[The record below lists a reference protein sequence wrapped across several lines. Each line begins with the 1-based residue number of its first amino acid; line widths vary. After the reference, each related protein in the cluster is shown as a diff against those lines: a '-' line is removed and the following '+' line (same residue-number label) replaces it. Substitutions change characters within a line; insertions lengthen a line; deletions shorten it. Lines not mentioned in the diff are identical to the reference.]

1 MAAPNDSDRPR
12 LAAGC
17 RWGGSAE
24 ARVLLVP
31 EGAIRVQGPG
41 EKILQL
47 CDGSRTFAEVLAELE
62 QAFSQ
67 GDPAKIRADAAR
79 FLEQLHDKRVVDY

>member
-1 MAAPNDSDRPR
+1 VGAPIDSARPK

-41 EKILQL
+41 EKILRL
-47 CDGSRTFAEVLAELE
+47 CDGSRTFAEVLTQLQQE
-62 QAFSQ
+62 FSQ
-67 GDPAKIRADAAR
+67 GDPAQIRADASR
-79 FLEQLHDKRVVDY
+79 FLEQLHEKRVVDY

>member
-1 MAAPNDSDRPR
+1 VAAPIDSARPK
-12 LAAGC
+12 LATGC

-47 CDGSRTFAEVLAELE
+47 CDGSRTFAEVLTQLE
-62 QAFSQ
+62 QEFAQ
-67 GDPAKIRADAAR
+67 GDPAQIRADASR
-79 FLEQLHDKRVVDY
+79 FLEQLHEKRVVDY

>member
-1 MAAPNDSDRPR
+1 MAAPIDSAKPK

-24 ARVLLVP
+24 ARMLLIP

-47 CDGSRTFAEVLAELE
+47 CDGSRTFADVVAQLE
-62 QAFSQ
+62 QEFSQ
-67 GDPAKIRADAAR
+67 GDPAQIRADAAG

>member
-1 MAAPNDSDRPR
+1 VAAPIDSSRPK

-41 EKILQL
+41 EKILQW
-47 CDGSRTFAEVLAELE
+47 CDGSRTFAEVLAQLE
-62 QAFSQ
+62 QEFSQ
-67 GDPAKIRADAAR
+67 GNPAQIRADAAR